1 MIKIIFEVSEDFIR
15 ENGDKEV
22 TKRKMESAK
31 SEDLLRIFADSL
43 VFSQIKDDME
53 KGNTEFIVNPD
64 KLDEKSNELY
74 DKFIGTACALAHF
87 SITDK
92 VQHNN
97 GN

>member
-15 ENGDKEV
+15 ENGDFEV
-22 TKRKMESAK
+22 GKQKMESAK
-31 SEDLLRIFADSL
+31 PEDMLKIFADSL

-53 KGNTEFIVNPD
+53 KGKTEFIVTPD
-64 KLDEKSNELY
+64 KLYAKSKELY
-74 DKFIGTACALAHF
+74 DKFIRTVCALAHF